1 MKDYLKEA
9 EEAYTPLLAIEEASR
24 CLLCHDAP
32 CSKNCPAGTDPAR
45 FIRALRFLNEKG
57 AAEIIRENNALGA
70 ICARVCP
77 QEKYC
82 KLGCS
87 RSGIDKPIEIG
98 KIQRYITDFEASLKM
113 NILKKPEVELKQ
125 KVAIIGS
132 GPGGLELAALL
143 RMKGYQVTIFEKDEK
158 LGGYL
163 RYGIP
168 SYRLPNDV
176 LDLEIKRILDLGVKN
191 LVNHPVDDEEFK
203 KLKEEYDAV
212 VVGTG
217 YELAKTLP
225 MFEDD
230 PHVELATQ
238 FLRRAKNE
246 GGDIGVYS
254 DTLVIGG
261 GDVAMDVVT
270 TLKRIGTP
278 RVVDVVYEEF
288 NEFKASRKEL
298 DEARALN
305 VSIIDGYVPMSYDGK
320 VVTFKHRHL
329 PSVISIESKHIILA
343 VGQVVRP
350 QFGLDY
356 NLGEV
361 VANNYRVGDSN
372 VFVVGD
378 IAKGDKTVVGAVKT
392 AKEAAYFIDSYLT
405 KARTK

>member
-24 CLLCHDAP
+24 CLLCLDAP

-45 FIRALRFLNEKG
+45 FIRALCFLNEKG

-98 KIQRYITDFEASLKM
+98 KIQRYITDFEANLKM
-113 NILKKPEVELKQ
+113 EILRKPEVELKQ

-191 LVNHPVDDEEFK
+191 LVNHPVDDDEFK

-238 FLRRAKNE
+238 FLKRAKNE
-246 GGDIGVYS
+246 GGDIDVYS

-278 RVVDVVYEEF
+278 RVIDVVYEEF
-288 NEFKASRKEL
+288 NEFKASQKEL
-298 DEARALN
+298 NEARALN

-329 PSVISIESKHIILA
+329 PSAISIEPKHIILA

-378 IAKGDKTVVGAVKT
+378 ISHGDKTVVGAVKT
-392 AKEAAYFIDSYLT
+392 AKEASYFIDAYLT

>member
-24 CLLCHDAP
+24 CLLCLDAP

-98 KIQRYITDFEASLKM
+98 KIQRYITDFEANLKM
-113 NILKKPEVELKQ
+113 EILRKPEVELKQ

-191 LVNHPVDDEEFK
+191 LVNHPVDDDEFK

-225 MFEDD
+225 IFEDD

-238 FLRRAKNE
+238 FLKRAKNE
-246 GGDIGVYS
+246 GGDIDVYS

-278 RVVDVVYEEF
+278 RVIDVVYEEF
-288 NEFKASRKEL
+288 NEFRASQKEL
-298 DEARALN
+298 NEARALN

-329 PSVISIESKHIILA
+329 PSVISIEPKHIILA

-350 QFGLDY
+350 QFDLDY

-361 VANNYRVGDSN
+361 VTNNYRVGDSN

-378 IAKGDKTVVGAVKT
+378 IARGDKTVVGAVKT

>member
-9 EEAYTPLLAIEEASR
+9 EEGFSPLLAIEEASR

-57 AAEIIRENNALGA
+57 AAEVIRENNALGA

-98 KIQRYITDFEASLKM
+98 KIQRYITDFEANLKM
-113 NILKKPEVELKQ
+113 DILKKPERELGQ

-132 GPGGLELAALL
+132 GSAALELAALL
-143 RMKGYQVTIFEKDEK
+143 RMKGYGVTIFEKDEK

-176 LDLEIKRILDLGVKN
+176 LDLEIKRILDLGVEHK
-191 LVNHPVDDEEFK
+191 VNHRVNDEEFK
-203 KLKEEYDAV
+203 KLKELYDAV
-212 VVGTG
+212 IVATG

-225 MFEDD
+225 MFEN
-230 PHVELATQ
+230 HHEVELATQ
-238 FLRRAKNE
+238 FLKRAKEMN
-246 GGDIGVYS
+246 GDIDVYS
-254 DTLVIGG
+254 DVLVIGG

-278 RVVDVVYEEF
+278 RVIDVVYEEF
-288 NEFKASRKEL
+288 SEFRASEKEL
-298 DEARALN
+298 AEARAQN
-305 VSIIDGYVPMSYDGK
+305 VSIIDGYVPMSYDGIT
-320 VVTFKHRHL
+320 VNFKHRHL
-329 PSVISIESKHIILA
+329 DSVISIKPKHIILA
-343 VGQVVRP
+343 VGQVARM

-356 NLGEV
+356 EAGEV
-361 VANNYRVGDSN
+361 KTTNYRVGDSN
-372 VFVVGD
+372 VFVIGD
-378 IAKGDKTVVGAVKT
+378 IAHGDKTVVGAVKT
-392 AKEAAYFIDSYLT
+392 AKEASYFIDNFLT
-405 KARTK
+405 KERAK

>member
-24 CLLCHDAP
+24 CLLCLDAP

-45 FIRALRFLNEKG
+45 FIRALCFLNEKG

-98 KIQRYITDFEASLKM
+98 KIQRYITDFEANLKM
-113 NILKKPEVELKQ
+113 EILRKPEVELKQ

-191 LVNHPVDDEEFK
+191 LVNHPVDDDEFK

-230 PHVELATQ
+230 PHVELATSE
-238 FLRRAKNE
+238 K
-246 GGDIGVYS
+246 
-254 DTLVIGG
+254 
-261 GDVAMDVVT
+261 
-270 TLKRIGTP
+270 
-278 RVVDVVYEEF
+278 
-288 NEFKASRKEL
+288 
-298 DEARALN
+298 
-305 VSIIDGYVPMSYDGK
+305 
-320 VVTFKHRHL
+320 
-329 PSVISIESKHIILA
+329 
-343 VGQVVRP
+343 
-350 QFGLDY
+350 
-356 NLGEV
+356 
-361 VANNYRVGDSN
+361 
-372 VFVVGD
+372 
-378 IAKGDKTVVGAVKT
+378 
-392 AKEAAYFIDSYLT
+392 
-405 KARTK
+405 

>member
-9 EEAYTPLLAIEEASR
+9 EEGFSPLLAIEEASR

-57 AAEIIRENNALGA
+57 AAEVIRENNALGA

-98 KIQRYITDFEASLKM
+98 KIQRYITDFEANLKM
-113 NILKKPEVELKQ
+113 DILKKPERELGQ

-132 GPGGLELAALL
+132 GPAALELAALL
-143 RMKGYQVTIFEKDEK
+143 RMKDYGVTIFEKDEK

-176 LDLEIKRILDLGVKN
+176 LDLEIKRILDLGAEHK
-191 LVNHPVDDEEFK
+191 VNHRVNDEEFK
-203 KLKEEYDAV
+203 KLKEQYDAV
-212 VVGTG
+212 VVATG

-225 MFEDD
+225 MFEN
-230 PHVELATQ
+230 HHEVELATQ
-238 FLRRAKNE
+238 FLKRAKEMN
-246 GGDIGVYS
+246 GDIDVYS
-254 DTLVIGG
+254 DVLVIGG
-261 GDVAMDVVT
+261 GDVAMDVIT

-278 RVVDVVYEEF
+278 RVIDVVYEEF
-288 NEFKASRKEL
+288 SEFRASEKEL
-298 DEARALN
+298 AEARAQN
-305 VSIIDGYVPMSYDGK
+305 VSIIDGYVPMSYDGIT
-320 VVTFKHRHL
+320 VNFKHRHL
-329 PSVISIESKHIILA
+329 DSVISIKPKHIILA
-343 VGQVVRP
+343 VGQVARM

-356 NLGEV
+356 EAGEV
-361 VANNYRVGDSN
+361 KTTNYRVGDSN
-372 VFVVGD
+372 VFVIGD
-378 IAKGDKTVVGAVKT
+378 IAHGDKTVVGAVKT
-392 AKEAAYFIDSYLT
+392 AKEASYFIDNFLT
-405 KARTK
+405 KERAK

>member
-9 EEAYTPLLAIEEASR
+9 EEGFSPLLAIEEASR

-57 AAEIIRENNALGA
+57 AAEVIRENNALGA

-98 KIQRYITDFEASLKM
+98 RIQRYITDFEANLKM
-113 NILKKPEVELKQ
+113 DILKKPERELGQ

-132 GPGGLELAALL
+132 GPAALELAALL
-143 RMKGYQVTIFEKDEK
+143 RMKGYGVTIFEKDEK

-176 LDLEIKRILDLGVKN
+176 LDLEIKRILDLGVEHK
-191 LVNHPVDDEEFK
+191 VNHRVNDEEFK
-203 KLKEEYDAV
+203 KLKEQYDAV
-212 VVGTG
+212 IVATG

-225 MFEDD
+225 MFEN
-230 PHVELATQ
+230 HHEVELATQ
-238 FLRRAKNE
+238 FLKRAKEMN
-246 GGDIGVYS
+246 GDIDVYS
-254 DTLVIGG
+254 DVLVIGG

-278 RVVDVVYEEF
+278 RVIDVVYEEF
-288 NEFKASRKEL
+288 SEFRASEKEL
-298 DEARALN
+298 AEARAQN
-305 VSIIDGYVPMSYDGK
+305 VSIIDGYVPMSYDGIT
-320 VVTFKHRHL
+320 VNFKHRHL
-329 PSVISIESKHIILA
+329 DSVISIKPKHIILA
-343 VGQVVRP
+343 VGQVARM

-356 NLGEV
+356 EAGEV
-361 VANNYRVGDSN
+361 KTTNYRVGDSN
-372 VFVVGD
+372 VFVIGD
-378 IAKGDKTVVGAVKT
+378 IAHGDKTVVGAVKT
-392 AKEAAYFIDSYLT
+392 AKEASYFIDNFLT
-405 KARTK
+405 KERAK